1 LIGKFNSTELK
12 SFSIE
17 KSDDKATSPILE
29 LVLFLNCGFI
39 IRQLSSKNIAFKIN
53 IILKIIK
60 KRPPY
65 IEISSFNSKIY
76 YFSLN
81 R

>member
-1 LIGKFNSTELK
+1 MNKNNIKIFTRNIDYILI
-12 SFSIE
+12 
-17 KSDDKATSPILE
+17 
-29 LVLFLNCGFI
+29 LNWGFI
-39 IRQLSSKNIAFKIN
+39 IRKLSSKNIAFKIN